1 MATIYELKKR
11 AKELAAVSETN
22 TVDPARVGN
31 LIDDTLEL
39 IDEYDKN
46 VVSLGIR
53 KTYATVAA
61 MEADKSPSG
70 DDGKKLRFGQLVSVY
85 DIGNAAA
92 VDNGKVF
99 AWQNPGWKLSSR
111 VDAGYAR
118 SEKVA
123 ELGSEFRN
131 RYQHLPTTLHRG
143 FGIGV
148 DGMVYESVNFDN
160 VTISVQPGSYILAT
174 LPFQQVDGLFSIAY
188 YDNDVFVSSE
198 QLERGS
204 VRDEYKTLP
213 LYRKILRVPA
223 NCNKVKATVL
233 AAEGERGDR
242 YSVFQYITDIPSIKI
257 VGMGVSAGT
266 AGVSKDGDV
275 FFNTDTQTF
284 MERVTGDIFV
294 DGVCTENTVVRFGDE
309 VYTIQDLISEN
320 PFLKKGDV
328 DNRYIDYSNE
338 RLTDFCY
345 IKSTNGMFYEGAK
358 TMACTE
364 RYLYCKGS
372 RCVRVSVPVH
382 NISSDGVQGIAFYN
396 KKRQFISG
404 ETRPVMTE
412 IASMITEYETPED
425 ASYFKTTYYN
435 AENRVLYGDFSCFVM
450 YDEAEYD
457 EVELDGREICDFYG
471 LVAAYQEDSGRNI
484 GDMYESGVLG
494 ASSYINCKGVNKI
507 EISMLVLTTEPS
519 QGLVFYDMN
528 KRPINGVLR
537 LIGSKDGRRVVTIRI
552 PDKAVWFKTTY
563 WSHEK
568 SKSHGDFYCKLRYRK
583 GVLGDNKKRPYQ
595 DELIFFS
602 EVINQT
608 TNKYWDNVNEI
619 TTAENSKGT
628 TGVLLLP
635 DNYSPNGKACP
646 VIMYCHGHSHYV
658 YYGHWGSTEPFLL
671 QKKRWASM
679 GYAVF
684 DCNGA
689 RNNEKQPYFT
699 GAGSIQFVT
708 AYKKCFD
715 YIKKHYNVED
725 RVNVVGGSAGGPTAI
740 NFCFSYGNLVK
751 KAVLLSP
758 WTDLFTC
765 SWEQGVRNTFVEYLG
780 FTNAVDYEKDK
791 TIGYD
796 PALRIVKTG
805 EIETIPFFPVA
816 LKCWIGSTESD
827 HVLYSALYRFV
838 KALRNGGYLAFIR
851 EVEGLTHDEVV
862 SGNNEV
868 IDTEVASWFSL

>member
-1 MATIYELKKR
+1 MTTSADIKKR
-11 AKELAAVSETN
+11 ARALSDKTN
-22 TVDPARVGN
+22 TESIGPVEVGN
-31 LIDDTLEL
+31 LIYDGV
-39 IDEYDKN
+39 EYAEAVERN
-46 VVSLGIR
+46 GGTLGIR
-53 KTYATVAA
+53 KVYASVAL
-61 MEADKSPSG
+61 MEADGGAPLDFWGERLKRG
-70 DDGKKLRFGQLVSVY
+70 NLVVVY
-85 DIGNAAA
+85 DVMDAGM
-92 VDNGKVF
+92 DNNKVYAF
-99 AWQNPGWKLSSR
+99 QKPGWKQVSR
-111 VDAGYAR
+111 MDAGYAR
-118 SEKVA
+118 KEEVA
-123 ELGSEFRN
+123 ELGREFKN
-131 RYQHLPTTLHRG
+131 RYQYLPTTLHRG

-148 DGMVYESVNFDN
+148 DGREYESVNFGN

-188 YDNDVFVSSE
+188 YDNDVCISSE

-204 VRDEYKTLP
+204 VHDEYKTLP

-223 NCNKVKATVL
+223 NCNKVRATVL

-275 FFNTDTQTF
+275 FFKTDTRTF
-284 MERVTGDIFV
+284 RERVTGDIFV
-294 DGVCTENTVVRFGDE
+294 DGVYTENTVVRFGDE
-309 VYTIQDLISEN
+309 MYTIQDLISEN
-320 PFLKKGDV
+320 PFLKKEDV
-328 DNRYIDYSNE
+328 DNRYIDYSDE
-338 RLTDFCY
+338 RLTDFSY
-345 IKSTNGMFYEGAK
+345 INSTNGILYEGAK

-364 RYLYCKGS
+364 GYLYCKGS

-382 NISSDGVQGIAFYN
+382 NVSSSGVQGIAFYN

-404 ETRPVMTE
+404 EIRPVMTE
-412 IASMITEYETPED
+412 TASMITEYATPED
-425 ASYFKTTYYN
+425 SSYFRTTYYN
-435 AENRVLYGDFSCFVM
+435 AENRGVYGDFSCFVM

-471 LVAAYQEDSGRNI
+471 LVAAYQKDSGRDR
-484 GDMYESGVLG
+484 GDLYESDVLG
-494 ASSYINCKGVNKI
+494 ISSYIDCKGVNTI
-507 EISMLVLTTEPS
+507 EISMLVLTTDLG
-519 QGLVFYDMN
+519 QGLVFYDID
-528 KRPINGVLR
+528 KRPFNGVLR
-537 LIGSKDGRRVVTIRI
+537 LAGNSGKKIVTIRV

-568 SKSHGDFYCKLRYRK
+568 SKLHGDFYCKLRYRK

-608 TNKYWDNVNEI
+608 ANKYWDNVNEI
-619 TTAENSKGT
+619 TTPENSKGT

-635 DNYSPNGKACP
+635 DNYSSNGKACP
-646 VIMYCHGHSHYV
+646 VIMYCHGYSHYV

-689 RNNEKQPYFT
+689 RNNAKQPYFT

-715 YIKKHYNVED
+715 YIRKHYNVED
-725 RVNVVGGSAGGPTAI
+725 RISVIGGSAGGPTAV

-751 KAVLLSP
+751 KAALLSP

-765 SWEQGVRNTFVEYLG
+765 SWGQGVRDTFVEYLG
-780 FTNAVDYEKDK
+780 FANTNEYEKDK
-791 TIGYD
+791 TVGYD

-805 EIETIPFFPVA
+805 DVETILFFPVA
-816 LKCWIGSTESD
+816 LKCWIGSTEND

-838 KALRNGGYLAFIR
+838 KALRNGGYMAFVR

-868 IDTEVASWFSL
+868 VDTEVANWFSL